1 MADTYPSEQ
10 LPIERH
16 PWEPWIPDNA
26 KVLIMGTFPPG
37 EHRRAMEFYYPNRTN
52 DFWRVMGIIFR
63 DDAEAFYDRASRSY
77 RLDDIKEMLTLH
89 GIALSDT
96 GAAVRRLK
104 GNASDKYLEIVE
116 AAPVAELLARMPGC
130 TAIATTGE
138 KAAMTLAEATST
150 EAPAMGKHIQ
160 YSPAG
165 HQDVEIWRL
174 PSTSRAYPLAPERK
188 ADYYREF
195 FKAAYIL

>member
-116 AAPVAELLARMPGC
+116 AAPVAELLARMPMHGHSHDRRKSGNDTGRSHIDRGSGHGKTYTIQPC
-130 TAIATTGE
+130 RAPRRGNMAAAIHFAG
-138 KAAMTLAEATST
+138 
-150 EAPAMGKHIQ
+150 I
-160 YSPAG
+160 SP
-165 HQDVEIWRL
+165 
-174 PSTSRAYPLAPERK
+174 RA
-188 ADYYREF
+188 
-195 FKAAYIL
+195 

>member
-1 MADTYPSEQ
+1 
-10 LPIERH
+10 
-16 PWEPWIPDNA
+16 
-26 KVLIMGTFPPG
+26 MGTFPPG

-77 RLDDIKEMLTLH
+77 RLDDIKEILTLH

-116 AAPVAELLARMPGC
+116 PAPISELLSRMPEC
-130 TAIATTGE
+130 AAIATTGE
-138 KAAMTLAEATST
+138 KDGTIRGDRSRT
-150 EAPAMGKHIQ
+150 EG
-160 YSPAG
+160 
-165 HQDVEIWRL
+165 D
-174 PSTSRAYPLAPERK
+174 
-188 ADYYREF
+188 
-195 FKAAYIL
+195 